1 MDHAVMTDRTGD
13 CLLAATGIG
22 VDAGT
27 LVIGIA
33 LLVLGAAV
41 LVSRTRGR
49 AAHNAAS
56 ASLLVVAVTLVG
68 GATASSPARAD
79 TAHCLAASPAA
90 PSASA
95 VPAPTPAPTPA
106 SMPTPMPT
114 SAPAPTTTTPA
125 PTPTPTPTPTPVP
138 TPTPTPTPTR
148 TPAPTPTPTPTPTID
163 LTLAFSIEVPGYA
176 VPQNVPTQLTGR
188 VDVQNLSASDLSG
201 GDVTFRIPHIDEAT
215 DFALASATGWTIDT
229 TSDPDATVFV
239 HAGPLAPGET
249 TTVAFTFT
257 YAFDDPSNITYRLKA
272 ALDDGTGGD
281 DDPTNN
287 TAWSNIIPVIIEL

>member
-1 MDHAVMTDRTGD
+1 MGHAVMTDRTGD

-22 VDAGT
+22 VDAWT

-41 LVSRTRGR
+41 LTSRTRGR
-49 AAHNAAS
+49 TAHRAAS

-106 SMPTPMPT
+106 STPTPMPT

-125 PTPTPTPTPTPVP
+125 PTPTPTPSP
-138 TPTPTPTPTR
+138 
-148 TPAPTPTPTPTPTID
+148 TPAPTPTPAPAID

-188 VDVQNLSASDLSG
+188 VDVQNLSASGLSG
-201 GDVTFRIPHIDEAT
+201 GNITFRVPHVDEAT

-239 HAGPLAPGET
+239 HADPLAAGET
-249 TTVAFTFT
+249 TTVAFT
-257 YAFDDPSNITYRLKA
+257 DPSNITYRFKA

>member
-1 MDHAVMTDRTGD
+1 MDHAAITDRTGD

-41 LVSRTRGR
+41 LTRRTRGR
-49 AAHNAAS
+49 AAHRAAS
-56 ASLLVVAVTLVG
+56 ASLLVVAVTLVA
-68 GATASSPARAD
+68 GATASSPAHAD
-79 TAHCLAASPAA
+79 TAHCLAASPVA

-95 VPAPTPAPTPA
+95 VPAPTPTPTPA
-106 SMPTPMPT
+106 ST
-114 SAPAPTTTTPA
+114 STPA
-125 PTPTPTPTPTPVP
+125 PTPTTTPTTTPAP
-138 TPTPTPTPTR
+138 EPTPTR
-148 TPAPTPTPTPTPTID
+148 TPTPTPRPTID
-163 LTLAFSIEVPGYA
+163 LALAFSIEVPGYA
-176 VPQNVPTQLTGR
+176 VPQNVPTRLTGR
-188 VDVQNLSASDLSG
+188 VDVQNLSGSGLSG
-201 GDVTFRIPHIDEAT
+201 GDVTFRIPHVDEAT

-239 HAGPLAPGET
+239 HAGPLAAGET
-249 TTVAFTFT
+249 TTVAFTFTFT
-257 YAFDDPSNITYRLKA
+257 YAFDDPSNITCRLKA
-272 ALDDGTGGD
+272 ALDDGTGRD

>member
-22 VDAGT
+22 VDART
-27 LVIGIA
+27 LVIGVA

-41 LVSRTRGR
+41 VTSRTRGR
-49 AAHNAAS
+49 AAHRAAS
-56 ASLLVVAVTLVG
+56 ASVLVVAVTLVG

-79 TAHCLAASPAA
+79 TAHCLAASPGA

-95 VPAPTPAPTPA
+95 VPAPTPT
-106 SMPTPMPT
+106 T
-114 SAPAPTTTTPA
+114 APAPEPTPTRTAA
-125 PTPTPTPTPTPVP
+125 PTPTP
-138 TPTPTPTPTR
+138 
-148 TPAPTPTPTPTPTID
+148 AID

-176 VPQNVPTQLTGR
+176 VPQNVPTRLTGR
-188 VDVQNLSASDLSG
+188 VDVQNLSANGLSG
-201 GDVTFRIPHIDEAT
+201 GDVTFHIPHVDEAT
-215 DFALASATGWTIDT
+215 DFALASTTGWTIDT

-239 HAGPLAPGET
+239 HAGPLAAGET

>member
-27 LVIGIA
+27 LVIGVA

-49 AAHNAAS
+49 AAHRAAS

-68 GATASSPARAD
+68 GAAASSPARAD
-79 TAHCLAASPAA
+79 PAHCLAASPAA

-95 VPAPTPAPTPA
+95 VPAPTPTPTPA
-106 SMPTPMPT
+106 STPTPMPT
-114 SAPAPTTTTPA
+114 SAPTTTTPA

-148 TPAPTPTPTPTPTID
+148 TPAPTPTPTPTPAID

-176 VPQNVPTQLTGR
+176 VAQNVPTQLTGR
-188 VDVQNLSASDLSG
+188 VDVQNLSASGLSG
-201 GDVTFRIPHIDEAT
+201 GDVTFRIPHVDEAT

-239 HAGPLAPGET
+239 HAGPLAAGET

-257 YAFDDPSNITYRLKA
+257 YAFDDPSNMTYRLKA